1 MNKRKTFLTFI
12 LTGMLSVFAGAA
24 TAQTES
30 APDNES
36 NQIVGSWLVT
46 VTPEGAPVPFRGLI
60 TFTQDGGVIA
70 SAQGDVLLD
79 APPGVPP
86 VATAG
91 HGAWVRTGQ
100 TFRFTFRQI
109 FYNADGT
116 YAGGAKISHRVRLN
130 AGGNGWT
137 GSLSVEIYD
146 ADGNVVF
153 SGTGTET
160 AVRIRAES

>member
-1 MNKRKTFLTFI
+1 MIKRKTFLTFI
-12 LTGMLSVFAGAA
+12 LAGMLSVFAGAA

-30 APDNES
+30 APDHES

-91 HGAWVRTGQ
+91 HGAWVRTGR

-109 FYNADGT
+109 FSNADGT
-116 YAGGAKISHRVRLN
+116 YAGGAKISHSVRLN